1 MQIDHL
7 ARRLRTAS
15 RTPTKQTS
23 NSIKFK
29 QHRKQNY
36 AASKPTKH
44 TEKSLHCLSPT
55 ILHDLSISF
64 FLHFPIP
71 RLEPRAQMT
80 REARLGESFKKRD
93 LKKELR
99 GRKISAGCF
108 IFGTAS
114 TASSVKLSAV

>member
-44 TEKSLHCLSPT
+44 TEKSLHCLQQFYM
-55 ILHDLSISF
+55 ISRSVF

-114 TASSVKLSAV
+114 TASSVKLSAA